1 MINLLPPNEV
11 HLWFVL
17 TNELNLNDAAHISS
31 AYQELMTPEELAKAE
46 RFHFEKDRHQHIITR
61 ALVRTTL
68 SRYANIN
75 PADWRFSKNKYGRP
89 EISSPQSHSLRF
101 NLSHTDGLIACAV
114 VIKQDIGVDVE
125 NIGRQAGGIDI
136 ANRFFSTQEAQDL
149 DTVPESQKRER
160 FFEYWTLKESYIKA
174 RGMGLSLPLNQFSFH
189 LSDNKP
195 IRISFNP
202 QLEDNPNQWQ
212 FWKLQPTLQHKLAIS
227 LCNKEKKYRLII
239 KKVIPLQNLNLSYFE
254 NQEFF

>member
-17 TNELNLNDAAHISS
+17 TNEIEAAQIS
-31 AYQELMTPEELAKAE
+31 AYQKLMTPEELEKAE

-68 SRYANIN
+68 SHYEDDIN

-114 VIKQDIGVDVE
+114 VIKQDIGIDVE

-136 ANRFFSTQEAQDL
+136 ANRFFSTQEVQDL
-149 DTVPESQKRER
+149 DAVPESQKRER
-160 FFEYWTLKESYIKA
+160 FFDYWTLKESYIKA
-174 RGMGLSLPLNQFSFH
+174 RGMGLSLPLDQFSFH

-239 KKVIPLQNLNLSYFE
+239 KKVKPFEPSTLSI
-254 NQEFF
+254 

>member
-1 MINLLPPNEV
+1 MGKKLITQFPQNEI
-11 HLWFVL
+11 HLRFVL
-17 TNELNLNDAAHISS
+17 TNEINLNDTAQLS
-31 AYQELMTPEELAKAE
+31 AYQELMTKEELAKAE

-68 SRYANIN
+68 SHYADIN

-89 EISSPQSHSLRF
+89 EILGNSPLRF

-136 ANRFFSTQEAQDL
+136 ANRFFSSQEAQDL
-149 DTVPESQKRER
+149 NAVPESQKRER
-160 FFEYWTLKESYIKA
+160 FFDYWTLKESYIKA
-174 RGMGLSLPLNQFSFH
+174 RGMGLSLPLDQFSFH

-195 IRISFNP
+195 IKISFNP
-202 QLEDNPNQWQ
+202 QLQDNPNQWQ
-212 FWKLQPTLQHKLAIS
+212 FWLLQPTLQHKLAIS
-227 LCNKEKKYRLII
+227 LCNNNKKYQLIM
-239 KKVIPLQNLNLSYFE
+239 KKVIPLYLF
-254 NQEFF
+254 